1 MLTRFRCVVM
11 APFVAARSAHTPCV
25 VLDVQCRLLHVHG
38 PRELYPGSALQI
50 ADARANKNG
59 PHHSVFGVRKDKE
72 FLESK
77 RIGLPTAKGAGPYVL
92 LLHLFIL
99 LLFLLLQLDA
109 VVVEVCCLPSRPMMH
124 MWARS

>member
-1 MLTRFRCVVM
+1 MFRVYC
-11 APFVAARSAHTPCV
+11 ALA
-25 VLDVQCRLLHVHG
+25 
-38 PRELYPGSALQI
+38 ALQI